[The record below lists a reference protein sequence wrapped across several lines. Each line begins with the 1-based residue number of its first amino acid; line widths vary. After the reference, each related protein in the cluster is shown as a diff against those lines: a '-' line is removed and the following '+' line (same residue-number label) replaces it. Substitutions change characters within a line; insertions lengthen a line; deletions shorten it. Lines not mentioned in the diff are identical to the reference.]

1 VHLLV
6 IGGTRFVGR
15 HVVAGALERGWD
27 VTVFH
32 RGTTPNP
39 HPAAREILGD
49 RRTDLD
55 RLDGRWDAV
64 VDLCGYLPGEVAAS
78 ADALWKRAG
87 QYAFVSSV
95 SVYPDA
101 GPERVAEDAP
111 RKTLDAPVDE
121 FTPALY
127 GELKAACEDAVLQ
140 RCGPDALIV
149 RPGLIVGSWDHTDRF
164 GYWVRR
170 IARGGVVL
178 APGDGA
184 FRPHFIDARD
194 VATFVL
200 DAVAARRGGTYNVQ
214 GPEDP
219 PTFAGL
225 LAEMARTSG
234 AKPDIRWTGE
244 EFLTAAGVQPW
255 TEMPLWAPGHT
266 LLDRVVC
273 DAAIAAGLRFTP
285 LATTLRDTLIWETEH
300 GKRGASLAP
309 ERETELL
316 AELFLSP

>member
-1 VHLLV
+1 MLV

-15 HVVAGALERGWD
+15 HLVAGALERGWD

-64 VDLCGYLPGEVAAS
+64 VDLCGYLPAEVAAS
-78 ADALWKRAG
+78 ADALRHRADS
-87 QYAFVSSV
+87 YAFVSSI

-101 GPERVAEDAP
+101 GPERIGEDAP
-111 RKTLDAPVDE
+111 RKVLEETVDA

-140 RCGPDALIV
+140 HWGPDALIV
-149 RPGLIVGSWDHTDRF
+149 RPGLIVGPWDHTDRF

-184 FRPHFIDARD
+184 ARTHFIDARD
-194 VATFVL
+194 VAAFVL
-200 DAVAARRGGTYNVQ
+200 DALAARRGGTYNVQ
-214 GPEDP
+214 GPEHP

-234 AKPDIRWTGE
+234 AAAEIRWAGDA
-244 EFLTAAGVQPW
+244 FLTAAGVQPW
-255 TEMPLWAPGHT
+255 TEVPLWAPGHT
-266 LLDRVVC
+266 LLDRLVC
-273 DAAIAAGLRFTP
+273 DAALAAGLRFTP
-285 LATTLRDTLIWETEH
+285 LATTLRDTLNWETEH
-300 GKRGASLAP
+300 GTRGASLAP
-309 ERETELL
+309 ERESELL
-316 AELFLSP
+316 AALPLSP